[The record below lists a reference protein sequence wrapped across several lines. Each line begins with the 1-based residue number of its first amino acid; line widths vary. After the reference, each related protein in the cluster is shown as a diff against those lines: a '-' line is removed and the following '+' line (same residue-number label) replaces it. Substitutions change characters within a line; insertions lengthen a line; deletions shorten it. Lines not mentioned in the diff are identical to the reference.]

1 MSSFDIEDKKN
12 NLTII
17 KLFYFFKNEEMEN
30 DYNKNM
36 IDKFIYQLDNDEF
49 WLGGQIK
56 LLHDDTI
63 NLKLIQRVK
72 EIKQKRLIEYGA
84 PCNSFEMMSVYSSTK
99 QLELI
104 EAMIIKYNEY
114 NELN

>member
-1 MSSFDIEDKKN
+1 MASFDNEDKKN
-12 NLTII
+12 NLTIMN
-17 KLFYFFKNEEMEN
+17 LFYFFKNKDTEN

-36 IDKFIYQLDNDEF
+36 IDKFIYQLDNDDF

-56 LLHDDTI
+56 LLHDDII

-72 EIKQKRLIEYGA
+72 EINKKRLIEYGV

-99 QLELI
+99 QIELI
-104 EAMIIKYNEY
+104 EDMIIKYNE
-114 NELN
+114 LN

>member
-1 MSSFDIEDKKN
+1 MASFDNEDKKN
-12 NLTII
+12 NLTIMN
-17 KLFYFFKNEEMEN
+17 LFYFFKNKDTEN

-36 IDKFIYQLDNDEF
+36 IDKFIYQLDNDDF

-56 LLHDDTI
+56 LLHDDII

-72 EIKQKRLIEYGA
+72 EINKKRLIEYGA

-99 QLELI
+99 QIELI
-104 EAMIIKYNEY
+104 EDMIIKYNE
-114 NELN
+114 LN

>member
-1 MSSFDIEDKKN
+1 MASFDIEDNKN

-17 KLFYFFKNEEMEN
+17 NLFYFFKNKESEN
-30 DYNKNM
+30 YYNKN
-36 IDKFIYQLDNDEF
+36 IINKFIYQLDNDDF

-56 LLHDDTI
+56 LSHDDLI
-63 NLKLIQRVK
+63 NLKIIQRVK
-72 EIKQKRLIEYGA
+72 EIKQKRLIEYGS
-84 PCNSFEMMSVYSSTK
+84 PCNSFEMMSLYSSTK

-104 EAMIIKYNEY
+104 EDMIVKY